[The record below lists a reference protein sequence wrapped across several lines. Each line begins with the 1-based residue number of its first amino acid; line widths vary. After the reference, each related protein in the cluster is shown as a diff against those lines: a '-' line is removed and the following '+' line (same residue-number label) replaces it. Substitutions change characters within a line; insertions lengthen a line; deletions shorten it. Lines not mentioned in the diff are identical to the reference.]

1 MGGSNRAQAEAGR
14 AAASKHE
21 SARPWNSA
29 HFSNF
34 FGKIETFFALLSRVT
49 RPFAHW
55 AELTVSRIAAII
67 TQTWPVNMNARK
79 RILMIGWEYPPA
91 ITGGLGMACQGI
103 AEALAGRGHEVLFL
117 LPRLSGQERATPGV
131 QFYDIT
137 SAAHLLTESERRE
150 LQAEAQD
157 LAARDAEA
165 RVDFSGDFSP
175 YDSAAYTPP
184 ELSVHTGS
192 FGEVG
197 AVSAQASAVR
207 GAFGLAPLEGG
218 YGSRLYSEIQRYGS
232 FARKLA
238 SKLDFDV
245 IHIHDWMTVP
255 AGIAARRASG
265 KPLFCHVHATEYDR
279 SGDRVNTAVRD
290 LELRGFLAA
299 DRVVAVSNYTRNALV
314 ERYGILKS
322 RIDVVHNGVDARESS
337 RESSRALPAGRSR
350 AVRERLVLFLGR
362 ITYQKGPEYFLETA
376 RLVLQSASNVRFVM
390 AGSGDLF
397 PRMVERAAEL
407 GIGRFFH
414 FTGGLNRKQVA
425 EIYRRAD
432 LYVMPSVS
440 EPFGIAPLE
449 AAAHGAPILISRQ
462 SGVAEVLQGAL
473 RSDFW
478 DVRDMAS
485 KILFALNNRALAGA
499 LRRRAGR
506 DLRRITWDLSAEKLE
521 RLYEGQSA
529 AAGQPSESGP

>member
-1 MGGSNRAQAEAGR
+1 MR
-14 AAASKHE
+14 
-21 SARPWNSA
+21 
-29 HFSNF
+29 
-34 FGKIETFFALLSRVT
+34 
-49 RPFAHW
+49 
-55 AELTVSRIAAII
+55 
-67 TQTWPVNMNARK
+67 ARK

-103 AEALAGRGHEVLFL
+103 AEALAARGHQVLFL
-117 LPRLSGQERATPGV
+117 LPRLTGQENAAPGV
-131 QFYDIT
+131 QFFDIT

-150 LQAEAQD
+150 LQAEAERLAD
-157 LAARDAEA
+157 LESRARLE
-165 RVDFSGDFSP
+165 FSGEFSP
-175 YDSAAYTPP
+175 YDSAAYIPP
-184 ELSVHTGS
+184 EQGARAIGSQPSRSGATLSS
-192 FGEVG
+192 G
-197 AVSAQASAVR
+197 ADAP
-207 GAFGLAPLEGG
+207 GLAPLEGG

-232 FARKLA
+232 FAGKLA
-238 SKLDFDV
+238 SKLDFDL

-255 AGIAARRASG
+255 AGIAAREASG

-279 SGDRVNTAVRD
+279 SGERVNTAVRD
-290 LELRGFLAA
+290 LELRGLHAA
-299 DRVVAVSNYTRNALV
+299 DRIIAVSDYTRNVLA

-322 RIDVVHNGVDARESS
+322 RIDVAHNGVDARESG
-337 RESSRALPAGRSR
+337 RRPRRQAVGGRPA
-350 AVRERLVLFLGR
+350 RERLVLFLGR

-397 PRMVERAAEL
+397 TQMVERAAEM

-414 FTGGLNRKQVA
+414 FTGALNRKQVA

-485 KILFALNNRALAGA
+485 KILFALNNRALSGA

-506 DLRRITWDLSAEKLE
+506 DLRRITWDMCAEKLE
-521 RLYEGQSA
+521 RLYAGQFV
-529 AAGQPSESGP
+529 AAG

>member
-1 MGGSNRAQAEAGR
+1 MR
-14 AAASKHE
+14 
-21 SARPWNSA
+21 
-29 HFSNF
+29 
-34 FGKIETFFALLSRVT
+34 
-49 RPFAHW
+49 
-55 AELTVSRIAAII
+55 
-67 TQTWPVNMNARK
+67 ARK

-103 AEALAGRGHEVLFL
+103 AEALAARGHEVLFL
-117 LPRLSGQERATPGV
+117 LPRLTGQESAAPGV
-131 QFYDIT
+131 QFYDLA
-137 SAAHLLTESERRE
+137 SAAHLLTAAERRE
-150 LQAEAQD
+150 LQAEAERLAD
-157 LAARDAEA
+157 LESRTRPA
-165 RVDFSGDFSP
+165 FSGEFSP
-175 YDSAAYTPP
+175 YDSAAYIPP
-184 ELSVHTGS
+184 ELVVRTARSHDALQ
-192 FGEVG
+192 G
-197 AVSAQASAVR
+197 AAESASENAA
-207 GAFGLAPLEGG
+207 GLAPLEGG

-232 FARKLA
+232 FAGKLA
-238 SKLDFDV
+238 SKLDFDL

-255 AGIAARRASG
+255 AGIAARAASG

-279 SGDRVNTAVRD
+279 SGERVNTAVRD
-290 LELRGFLAA
+290 LELRGLEAA
-299 DRVVAVSNYTRNALV
+299 DRIIAVSDYTRNVLV

-322 RIDVVHNGVDARESS
+322 RIDVVHNGVDARESG
-337 RESSRALPAGRSR
+337 RPARR
-350 AVRERLVLFLGR
+350 PAARRPVRERLVLFLGR

-397 PRMVERAAEL
+397 TQMVERAAEM

-414 FTGGLNRKQVA
+414 FTGALNRKQVA

-485 KILFALNNRALAGA
+485 KILFALNNRSLAGA

-506 DLRRITWDLSAEKLE
+506 DLRRITWNLCAEKLE
-521 RLYEGQSA
+521 RLYAGQSV
-529 AAGQPSESGP
+529 AAG